1 MKQILESLSMD
12 KIYALIESKGELE
25 SYAKRHKLARSH
37 VNISEI
43 KAGYARIKQLM
54 HELSNNK
61 ALKSFLDDV
70 FCHNPS
76 LAISHIKQTESLQ
89 MHEFFELKSFLWNY
103 MRLWEKLSAA
113 DLHLLHPMPDMSHLF
128 KALDPEA
135 NKLPVFR
142 ISPQY
147 SPKLAKLLELRQSL
161 SNKLKEK
168 RAADLQAAKHTL
180 SMPSLKDEFVMPR
193 SRHEAVTRI
202 LSSKLFVVKS
212 ENLANY
218 TFCLADTA
226 DALAIKQELNSL
238 QLEITDE
245 ETKVLY
251 ELSKLVHSCLPQL
264 ETAWHSTVE
273 LCWDYMLSCFAL
285 KYGCCIPKILDW
297 TKDSFPGISLVSAVN
312 LPLKL
317 YLEVNHRSYQALDI
331 CLSNT
336 ANLIT
341 GPNMGGKSTALIT
354 LGQICHLA
362 SIGIPVPAKQAE
374 LPIYDSVYYNHD
386 KGENSEN
393 LSSFGREVIAFN
405 AALQRKGRCLMLLD
419 EFAKG
424 TNPAEGEAICMA
436 VFRYLSSSHHSL
448 FAATHFSAPARLP
461 GISHFSIKGISEAD
475 FQKLQNT
482 PDTDTRHRL
491 KLLSEAMDY
500 SLIALKG
507 KGSPPQCAVKIASIL
522 GLPQE
527 ILDQLSIKG

>member
-12 KIYALIESKGELE
+12 KIYALIESTGELE
-25 SYAKRHKLARSH
+25 SHAKRHKLARSH

-43 KAGYARIKQLM
+43 KAGYSRIERLM
-54 HELSNNK
+54 QELDKNR

-70 FCHNPS
+70 FCHIPS
-76 LAISHIKQTESLQ
+76 LSISHIKQTESLQ
-89 MHEFFELKSFLWNY
+89 MHELFELKSFLWNY
-103 MRLWEKLSAA
+103 VRLMEKLTAA
-113 DLHLLHPMPDMSHLF
+113 DMHMLHHMPDMSNLF

-147 SPKLAKLLELRQSL
+147 SPRLATLLEQRQSL
-161 SNKLKEK
+161 GNRLKET
-168 RAADLQAAKHTL
+168 RAADLQSAKQML
-180 SMPSLKDEFVMPR
+180 NMPSLKDEFVMPR
-193 SRHEAVTRI
+193 SRQEAVTRL

-245 ETKVLY
+245 ETKVLH
-251 ELSKLVHSCLPQL
+251 ELSKFVHANMPQL

-273 LCWDYMLSCFAL
+273 LCWDYMLSCYAL
-285 KYGCCIPKILDW
+285 KYGCCIPKVLDW
-297 TKDSFPGISLVSAVN
+297 NDNSFPGINLVSAVN

-317 YLEVNHRSYQALDI
+317 YLEANHRSYQALDI
-331 CLSNT
+331 WLSNA

-424 TNPAEGEAICMA
+424 TNPTEGEAICLA
-436 VFRYLSSSHHSL
+436 VIHYLSSSRHSL
-448 FAATHFSAPARLP
+448 LAATHFSAPARLP

-475 FQKLQNT
+475 FQRLQDT
-482 PDTDTRHRL
+482 PDTDTKHRL
-491 KLLSEAMDY
+491 RLLSEAMDY

-507 KGSPPQCAVKIASIL
+507 KGSPPQCAVKIAAIL
-522 GLPQE
+522 GMPQE
-527 ILDQLSIKG
+527 VLNHLNNKG